1 MDQFM
6 VDLGPHGSAYVE
18 DDVVLIGHQGEQT
31 LTVEDVATWADT
43 IGYEIL
49 TRFNER
55 IPREYV
61 GGPSAR

>member
-1 MDQFM
+1 
-6 VDLGPHGSAYVE
+6 
-18 DDVVLIGHQGEQT
+18 VLIGPQGEQI
-31 LTVEDVATWADT
+31 LTVEDVAAWADT

-61 GGPSAR
+61 GGPNIR